1 MVIANR
7 DNSENGAERTLLSSR
22 LLTQMI
28 EHLSKQNFLLLRPSI
43 SMSEV
48 ATEDSEFF

>member
-1 MVIANR
+1 MVIVNR

-22 LLTQMI
+22 VLTQMI
-28 EHLSKQNFLLLRPSI
+28 EHLAKQNFLLLRPSI

-48 ATEDSEFF
+48 AAENCVFF